1 MRKNNKEK
9 FPILEKIPI
18 TGIAAEGKCIARTED
33 MVIFVEGVAAPGDI
47 VDLRITRKKK
57 NFIEAVP
64 VRFHQYSAQRVEAF
78 CEHFGVC
85 GGCKWQHIPYQG
97 QLAYKQQQVIDNL
110 ERIAKVPLP
119 EIQHI
124 LPSAQTQY
132 YRNKLEFTFSP
143 NRWLTNEDIQSD
155 KQFDRRTLGFH
166 IPKRFD
172 KILDIAHCYLQP
184 EPSNPIRLAVKDYGR
199 KHNLS
204 FFDNVKNEGFLRNL
218 IIRTSGTGEIMVILQ
233 VYHDDQPVIRELLS
247 HLHTSFPEITSLQ
260 YVINPKGNDTFHDLE
275 VHLFAGKPFIM
286 EQMEN
291 LQFRVGPK
299 SFYQTNSLQA
309 YELYKITRDYAGL
322 QGHEIVYDLYTGTGT
337 IANFVAHQAKKVV
350 GLEYVAMSIED
361 AKVNSQINQVTNTA
375 FLAGDMKH
383 LLTEELF
390 SQHGKP
396 DVVITDPPR
405 AGMDSQVI
413 DMLLL
418 AAPEKIVYVSCN
430 PATQARDIA
439 LLDAKYAVKAVQ
451 PVDMFPHTYHVEN
464 IALLMKK

>member
-9 FPILEKIPI
+9 FPLLEKISI

-64 VRFHQYSAQRVEAF
+64 VRFHQYSSQRVEAF

-85 GGCKWQHIPYQG
+85 GGCKWQHIPYQT
-97 QLAYKQQQVIDNL
+97 QLAYKQQQVTDNL

-119 EIQHI
+119 EIQPI

-143 NRWLTNEDIQSD
+143 NRWLTNDDIHSN

-184 EPSNPIRLAVKDYGR
+184 EPSNPIRLAVKEYAR
-199 KHNLS
+199 KHDLS

-233 VYHDDQPVIRELLS
+233 VYHDDQPVIKELLS
-247 HLHTSFPEITSLQ
+247 HLLASFPEITSLQ

-361 AKVNSQINQVTNTA
+361 AKVNSQINQISNTA

-405 AGMDSQVI
+405 AGMDPQVI

-439 LLDAKYAVKAVQ
+439 LLDGKYTVKAVQ

-464 IALLMKK
+464 IALLVKK

>member
-9 FPILEKIPI
+9 FPLLEKIPI

-64 VRFHQYSAQRVEAF
+64 VRFHQYSSQRVEAF

-119 EIQHI
+119 EIQPI

-184 EPSNPIRLAVKDYGR
+184 EPSNPIRLAVKDYAR

-233 VYHDDQPVIRELLS
+233 VYHDDQPVIKELLS
-247 HLHTSFPEITSLQ
+247 HLLSQFPEITSLQ

-309 YELYKITRDYAGL
+309 YELYKITRDYASL

-361 AKVNSQINQVTNTA
+361 AKVNSQINQITNTA

-405 AGMDSQVI
+405 AGMDPQVI

-464 IALLMKK
+464 IALLVKK